1 MLENTVVFGLVAL
14 CAAYSLW
21 AFLPVALKRSTAT
34 VLVNSGLPLGIFAA
48 RVNKLIAQ
56 DTGCGSGCGSC
67 SSSSAP
73 VEKPVVWHY
82 KK

>member
-1 MLENTVVFGLVAL
+1 MLENTFVFGLVAL

-21 AFLPVALKRSTAT
+21 TFLPVALKRSTAT
-34 VLVNSGLPLGIFAA
+34 VLLNSGLPLGIFSA

-56 DTGCGSGCGSC
+56 DEGCGSGCGSC
-67 SSSSAP
+67 SNSSVSA
-73 VEKPVVWHY
+73 EKPVVWHF

>member
-21 AFLPVALKRSTAT
+21 AFLPVALKRSAAT
-34 VLVNSGLPLGIFAA
+34 VLVNSGLSLGIFSAYA
-48 RVNKLIAQ
+48 RKLIAQ
-56 DTGCGSGCGSC
+56 DEGCGSGCGSC
-67 SSSSAP
+67 SSSP
-73 VEKPVVWHY
+73 VPVKKPVVWHY

>member
-14 CAAYSLW
+14 CSAYSLW

-56 DTGCGSGCGSC
+56 DTGCGSSCGSC
-67 SSSSAP
+67 SSTTP